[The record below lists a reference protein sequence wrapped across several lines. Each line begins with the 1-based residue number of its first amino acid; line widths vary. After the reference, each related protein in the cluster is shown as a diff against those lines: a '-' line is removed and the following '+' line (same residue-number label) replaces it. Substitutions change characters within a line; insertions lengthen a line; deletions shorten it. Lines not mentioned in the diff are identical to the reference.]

1 MKRLLGCTMVRYDC
15 QRPIYL
21 CGVPRRC
28 LVSAQEEE
36 CRGRAIMFRDLYTL
50 RFFMLSQRPPASDF
64 MTQSEMT
71 MFALNMHD
79 PKE

>member
-36 CRGRAIMFRDLYTL
+36 CRGRAIVFRDLYTL
-50 RFFMLSQRPPASDF
+50 RFYAFSTPTGLGLYDAVRNDDVRFEHA
-64 MTQSEMT
+64 
-71 MFALNMHD
+71 
-79 PKE
+79 